1 MKKNR
6 ILDKIFSWL
15 RVLYYPVIFFVF
27 FFMLGVQN
35 WAENQVV
42 NPFKE
47 LVEWTY
53 NQNIGITCFYDID
66 GKDYCI
72 GAKWQFFE
80 SKHQWLF
87 SGLFATEKPSLGF
100 HFGFNLGKLVEKI
113 KGQPM
118 IYLKHLEVG
127 YSILWNIDTGKRQDG
142 LYLNV
147 IKIEF

>member
-1 MKKNR
+1 MKKLSFLL
-6 ILDKIFSWL
+6 ILLFLCFSL
-15 RVLYYPVIFFVF
+15 KAEEKKEVI
-27 FFMLGVQN
+27 
-35 WAENQVV
+35 

-53 NQNIGITCFYDID
+53 QQNVGLTYFYDVD
-66 GKDYCI
+66 KKDYMF

-80 SKHQWLF
+80 SKHKWLF
-87 SGLFATEKPSLGF
+87 SGLFATEEPSLGL
-100 HFGFNLGKLVEKI
+100 HFGFNLGKFIEKI
-113 KGQPM
+113 KGQSM

-127 YSILWNIDTGKRQDG
+127 YAITWELSSTNERKDG